1 MEILRVEHVG
11 LTYQAKN
18 GEVNAFEDISF
29 AVEEGEFL
37 SIVGPSGCGKSTTL
51 RMIAGLEEETGGTL
65 YIDGKDMKEVKPGD
79 RDIAMVF
86 QYSALFDSL
95 NVFDNISFALQ
106 ERKDLRGKYT
116 RKELEKIVAEKL
128 ELVGLSGIEEQFPSE
143 LSGGMQKRVSFARAI
158 VTEPKIILYDEPTAG
173 LDPISSTLI
182 EDYIVRLKNETNA
195 ASIVVTH
202 QMSTIRRTA
211 DSVLMLYNGHAVFEG
226 TPEELMEQKTP
237 YTKQFVT
244 ASIDGP
250 MKMLG

>member
-1 MEILRVEHVG
+1 MGIEVKHLYKSFDNKSIL
-11 LTYQAKN
+11 
-18 GEVNAFEDISF
+18 EDISF
-29 AVEEGEFL
+29 KVDDGKIL
-37 SIVGPSGCGKSTTL
+37 SIVGFSGSGKSTVL
-51 RMIAGLEEETGGTL
+51 KLISGLLEKDSGEIITTGG
-65 YIDGKDMKEVKPGD
+65 
-79 RDIAMVF
+79 DIAMVF

-106 ERKDLRGKYT
+106 ERKDLRGKFSQ
-116 RKELEKIVAEKL
+116 KELEKIVAEKL
-128 ELVGLSGIEEQFPSE
+128 ELVGLSGIENKFPSE

-182 EDYIVRLKNETNA
+182 EDYIVRLKNETHA

-226 TPEELMEQKTP
+226 SPDELCKEETP
-237 YTKQFVT
+237 YTKQFVEAT
-244 ASIDGP
+244 LEGP
-250 MKMLG
+250 MKMN

>member
-1 MEILRVEHVG
+1 MGI
-11 LTYQAKN
+11 
-18 GEVNAFEDISF
+18 EVKHLVKSF
-29 AVEEGEFL
+29 DKKVIINDLSFKVDDGKIL
-37 SIVGPSGCGKSTTL
+37 SIVGFSGSGKSTVL
-51 RMIAGLEEETGGTL
+51 KLISGLLEKDSGEIIASGG
-65 YIDGKDMKEVKPGD
+65 
-79 RDIAMVF
+79 DIAMVF
-86 QYSALFDSL
+86 QYSALFDSM

-116 RKELEKIVAEKL
+116 KKELEKVVAEKL
-128 ELVGLSGIEEQFPSE
+128 ELVGLSGIENKFPSE

-226 TPEELMEQKTP
+226 TPDELCAEKTP
-237 YTKQFVT
+237 YTKQFVEAT
-244 ASIDGP
+244 LEGP
-250 MKMLG
+250 MKMN

>member
-1 MEILRVEHVG
+1 MSIQV
-11 LTYQAKN
+11 KN
-18 GEVNAFEDISF
+18 LVKTFGKKTIIDNISF
-29 AVEEGEFL
+29 NVNDGEIL
-37 SIVGPSGCGKSTTL
+37 SIVGFSGSGKSTVL
-51 RMIAGLEEETGGTL
+51 KLICGLLEKDSGEIITTGG
-65 YIDGKDMKEVKPGD
+65 
-79 RDIAMVF
+79 DIAMVF

-106 ERKDLRGKYT
+106 ERRDLRGKYT

-128 ELVGLSGIEEQFPSE
+128 ELVGLSGIEDKFPSE

-211 DSVLMLYNGHAVFEG
+211 DKVLMLYNGKAVFQG
-226 TPEELMEQKTP
+226 TPDELCAEQTE
-237 YTKQFVT
+237 YTRQFVN
-244 ASIDGP
+244 AALEGP
-250 MKMLG
+250 MKING

>member
-1 MEILRVEHVG
+1 MGIQV
-11 LTYQAKN
+11 KN
-18 GEVNAFEDISF
+18 LVKSFEDKKVIDNISF
-29 AVEEGEFL
+29 NVEDGKIL
-37 SIVGPSGCGKSTTL
+37 SIVGFSGSGKSTVL
-51 RMIAGLEEETGGTL
+51 KLISGLLEKDSGEIITSGG
-65 YIDGKDMKEVKPGD
+65 
-79 RDIAMVF
+79 DIAMVF

-128 ELVGLSGIEEQFPSE
+128 ELVGLSGIENKFPAE

-182 EDYIVRLKNETNA
+182 EDYIVRLKNETKA

-202 QMSTIRRTA
+202 QMSTIRRTS
-211 DSVLMLYNGHAVFEG
+211 DSVLMLYNGKVVFEG
-226 TPEELMEQKTP
+226 TPEDLCAEQTD
-237 YTKQFVT
+237 YTRQFVNAT
-244 ASIDGP
+244 IEGP
-250 MKMLG
+250 MKINI